1 MAVFHSFSLGGGG
14 GRGGGGKR
22 GDCYLSL
29 TVGSGSIQTFIDI
42 QRQHV

>member
-14 GRGGGGKR
+14 GEKR

>member
-14 GRGGGGKR
+14 GKGG
-22 GDCYLSL
+22 DFYLWL
-29 TVGSGSIQTFIDI
+29 TGGSGSIQTFIDI